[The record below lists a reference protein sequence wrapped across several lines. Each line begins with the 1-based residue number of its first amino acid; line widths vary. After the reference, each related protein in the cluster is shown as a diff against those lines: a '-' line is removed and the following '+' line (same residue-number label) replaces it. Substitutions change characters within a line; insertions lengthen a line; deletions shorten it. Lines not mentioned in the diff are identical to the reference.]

1 MEQVGLGEAAV
12 RTPETE
18 ALGAVLTWPPLEH
31 MGKENMV
38 PETQRR

>member
-12 RTPETE
+12 RTPERGPE
-18 ALGAVLTWPPLEH
+18 RAVLTWPPLEH
-31 MGKENMV
+31 LGKENVV